1 MTVTS
6 TAAAGATVTGDGA
19 NAEDRDAPLAGLRVV
34 EISMYVQGPVAGLVL
49 ASLGADVI
57 RIERVGTQDHMR
69 TGTALYGVRLD
80 DRGRDWVYAALNR
93 GKRAVA
99 LDVGTPAGRPV
110 FEELIRRADVFVT
123 NLRED
128 GLQQLGADPDTLLAI
143 NPSLIYARGG
153 GFALRGPLASDGCQD
168 TVGMAYGGFM
178 DLASGTDEPTYP
190 PGALSDVLTGTNLAS
205 AVLTGLVRRS
215 LRGRGRGQ
223 VVSAGDVDAGDAT
236 AGAGSGGGTVVGTSQ
251 VQSLLW
257 MQLLPVGMGASIGKR
272 MPRFSRDATSNP
284 LFSIYPTA
292 DGWLAMAAI
301 HPHQWPPLAGA
312 LGLDHLVEDE
322 RFTSFESRARH
333 RGELIAVLEE
343 TLAAGP
349 ASEWWEKLR
358 AAGVWSS
365 PVLRVEQVHG
375 DPHVRSNEYV
385 VDFPDGFAGPP
396 APFEVGEWRGARTT
410 AAGYGEH
417 TDEVL
422 AELGLTEDEVVGLR
436 VDGAVW

>member
-1 MTVTS
+1 
-6 TAAAGATVTGDGA
+6 
-19 NAEDRDAPLAGLRVV
+19 
-34 EISMYVQGPVAGLVL
+34 VAGLVL

-80 DRGRDWVYAALNR
+80 DRGRDWVYGALNR

-99 LDVGTPAGRPV
+99 LDVATPAGRPL

-128 GLQQLGADPDTLLAI
+128 GLQQLGADPDTLLAL

-205 AVLTGLVRRS
+205 AVLAGLVRRS
-215 LRGRGRGQ
+215 LRGRGG
-223 VVSAGDVDAGDAT
+223 VVDAGEGTPGDV
-236 AGAGSGGGTVVGTSQ
+236 AGAGTVVGTTQ

-272 MPRFSRDATSNP
+272 MPRFSRSATSNP

-292 DGWLAMAAI
+292 EGWLSIAAI

-312 LGLDHLVEDE
+312 LGLGHLVDDE
-322 RFTSFESRARH
+322 RFASFESRARH
-333 RGELIAVLEE
+333 RGELIALLED
-343 TLAAGP
+343 TLAAKP
-349 ASEWWEKLR
+349 AAQWWEILR

-365 PVLRVEQVHG
+365 PVLRIDQVHG
-375 DPHVRSNEYV
+375 DEHVRSNEYV
-385 VDFPDGFAGPP
+385 VEFPDGFAGPP
-396 APFEVGEWRGARTT
+396 APFEVGAWRGARTT

-422 AELGLTEDEVVGLR
+422 AELGLTEDEVVELR
-436 VDGAVW
+436 VDGAIW